1 MSTNLT
7 KRTLSRE
14 YAFKF
19 LYKHLLPDFVNE
31 KNEFKNNRDSL
42 NKALLEFDHSFSE
55 KDEEHP
61 NNFLDGK
68 DKKFAHELI
77 MGALRFEDE
86 AYQKI
91 IPLLTN
97 KNLDKVER
105 MNLAVLILGYFE
117 IKTDELNSPG
127 IYINEYVNITKKYCP
142 NDSAGFINSVLD
154 KIAKENA

>member
-1 MSTNLT
+1 M
-7 KRTLSRE
+7 
-14 YAFKF
+14 
-19 LYKHLLPDFVNE
+19 
-31 KNEFKNNRDSL
+31 
-42 NKALLEFDHSFSE
+42 
-55 KDEEHP
+55 
-61 NNFLDGK
+61 
-68 DKKFAHELI
+68 
-77 MGALRFEDE
+77 
-86 AYQKI
+86 
-91 IPLLTN
+91 LTN